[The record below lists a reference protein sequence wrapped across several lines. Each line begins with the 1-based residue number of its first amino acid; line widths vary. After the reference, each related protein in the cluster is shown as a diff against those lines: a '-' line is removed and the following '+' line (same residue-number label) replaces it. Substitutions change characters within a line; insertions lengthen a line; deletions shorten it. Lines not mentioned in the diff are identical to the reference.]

1 MGSTQQASMILSD
14 PLAVDKTDNAQQCP
28 RSRPTPLLLI
38 VLRIPL
44 QSKEPHARLWILEQ
58 PYLRVPRAM
67 PIAILPKYLSPRLG
81 VPSGRIEML
90 HKGASL
96 PQGRTVSTQLDTS
109 FSSLPSTLQAASSC
123 VAALSAP
130 GLPKSRAEICC
141 AANFC
146 DRHPSAE
153 CVANTACLTVSVHV
167 MLRWRRW

>member
-1 MGSTQQASMILSD
+1 MILSD
-14 PLAVDKTDNAQQCP
+14 PLAVDTTDAAQQCP
-28 RSRPTPLLLI
+28 RSRQTPLLLS
-38 VLRIPL
+38 VLRMPL

-109 FSSLPSTLQAASSC
+109 FRTSDTASCFLLHSRTISTCRTKVMCGDLLCSKSLQPPSLC
-123 VAALSAP
+123 
-130 GLPKSRAEICC
+130 
-141 AANFC
+141 
-146 DRHPSAE
+146 
-153 CVANTACLTVSVHV
+153 
-167 MLRWRRW
+167 

>member
-1 MGSTQQASMILSD
+1 MILSD
-14 PLAVDKTDNAQQCP
+14 PLAVDTTDAVQQCP
-28 RSRPTPLLLI
+28 RSCPTPQLLS
-38 VLRIPL
+38 VLRMPL

-109 FSSLPSTLQAASSC
+109 FSSLPPTLQAASSC
-123 VAALSAP
+123 MAALAAP
-130 GLPKSRAEICC
+130 GLPKSRTEDCF

-146 DRHPSAE
+146 DHYPSAE
-153 CVANTACLTVSVHV
+153 CAANTACSTVSVHV